1 MLEPRD
7 FDVYMN
13 ATTLMVIMLDHSKVN
28 TEVLYADIETV
39 EFDDCREVSE
49 DNRDIN
55 SVLAMMWEKARFF
68 YKDR

>member
-1 MLEPRD
+1 LLEPRD

-13 ATTLMVIMLDHSKVN
+13 ATTLMITMLDHSKVN
-28 TEVLYADIETV
+28 TEVLYANIETV

-55 SVLAMMWEKARFF
+55 SVLATM
-68 YKDR
+68 

>member
-7 FDVYMN
+7 FDVYIN
-13 ATTLMVIMLDHSKVN
+13 TTTLMIIILDHSKVN
-28 TEVLYADIETV
+28 IEVLYADIETV
-39 EFDDCREVSE
+39 EFDDCREISE

-55 SVLAMMWEKARFF
+55 SVLATMWEEARFF